1 MASMSRIST
10 SWIRIALFLA
20 AFGASTAGA
29 QCPSAAPPAECQ
41 PITAHPVP
49 PVVPGGRAGAPPD
62 VVISDCRTVAPGTYS
77 YRLINVVQ
85 GGTLY
90 FADQAGGT
98 NLYAQSILV
107 QQGGSIRAGAWCQP
121 FGTGGGKLTIGLW
134 GDDPTKQATV
144 PSKSGIV
151 CKNAAGQAAPCYP
164 ADRVG
169 KYCTGGNLSDPC
181 ASPQPGPAG
190 ASALFEGYEKA
201 SRDPNVSLKLH
212 FDGNDFGFKS
222 FAVSYGGSVEM
233 FGKNGVAEAYRTDP
247 NVQNARVRMCA
258 IPPPAQQINPQ
269 AWANGSGA
277 SWARLSASVPA
288 GAGQLT
294 LDRSVDWGKDDK
306 IVLTTTDWHPSHSEL
321 LKLASGGS
329 PQLVL
334 DGKTSQAHQ
343 GQIFTVDP
351 NRLSHDP
358 GNANKSA
365 DVRAAVGLLTRSITI
380 RSMGA
385 AFDAG
390 RGLPADFPP
399 ASECTTNKPDCYF
412 GGHILVRQGFGRFQL
427 QGVELYQLGQGGR
440 MGHYPVHFH
449 LDKDTSY
456 TNAFLKDSS
465 IWESNTRFVVL
476 HATHGVEIARNVGYL
491 SMGHAFYLEDGSEI
505 GNAFCYNLGVSAR
518 ASLAEYFTA
527 QDANSPTRRFVP
539 PIFNE
544 VGVNRGPAEF
554 APGSKNCTL
563 NASNNT
569 CSWNGP
575 KWGDNG
581 YCQFRDNPK
590 TCWEATQFAYDRPTV
605 GSDATTPAMF
615 WIMNADNDFVGNLA
629 AGVHGI
635 GACYWPL
642 HSTVS
647 GPSTVISWTD
657 GYANFNGPGR
667 VAPLRRF
674 RGNGCSTAAY
684 AIMMERG
691 AGFTDAGQ
699 LRAEAKFNPVVNPYA
714 QLEDTAPLPATHKRV
729 TIHEMLLPRLTANF
743 AATHKNAGN
752 CVPTI
757 GANDA
762 GACATTVIDHFTTSF
777 NWAQVNVGSIWLRPF
792 HYLFSNSAVTDQL
805 YGGLGFVSGGSPE
818 QALPGQLA
826 ITVDSL
832 FVGSTA
838 QKGNNSALSLGPQ
851 ISPGICTGNFC
862 SVAKDGVPYFV
873 GSFQPKRL
881 VTIYDGPFFA
891 DGNVFWVDEKN
902 GSPPAS
908 SVYLRTNQPVEKG
921 QMRVVDA
928 GIGWKQPNGFYYP
941 PVFGFRNSGFG
952 LGSARHNVVD
962 QYAKY
967 AYGNGTTNFNP
978 TAILGDTNFTPIDTQ
993 TILNDLDGTLNG
1005 AKPATGSAR
1014 NSGLSNNHFYD
1025 TPFTVAECN
1034 SFGTVTL
1041 PHEFAST
1048 FIAKLNQ
1055 MPQANAPAAT
1065 DVGWMG
1071 TKPAVAVYR
1080 QFRLPDSVAPD
1091 GSENCS
1097 ANGAICGGA
1106 RQTCR
1111 RGTFFMGSSIG
1122 QGIGLTVRGGKFY
1135 VDTASAQQTGQCL
1148 GATNVG
1154 FQMAEFEGGQTYAI
1168 YNLFANSETKTTYQV
1183 YVGPSFN
1190 LANGFQWIRVLPHA
1204 TGAPSYTTKMEAGL
1218 PKPQGVLQDGV
1229 LTITIDQSRI
1239 AKSFAFNPGDPI
1251 RCQPRDL
1258 CKPDD
1263 AGGKCVPVQLPAGY
1277 QGLEKIAD
1285 RLCRDWV
1292 TPAYAETASGPDKGL
1307 FLAEC
1312 PEGGCLGFAFT
1323 LPGDFKPRPYA
1334 EVGQKL
1340 SECYPKDATW
1350 TRPMVATDR
1359 QNCPVP
1365 PAGGSFCR

>member
-10 SWIRIALFLA
+10 SWIWIALFLA

-29 QCPSAAPPAECQ
+29 QCPSAAPPAGCQ

-49 PVVPGGRAGAPPD
+49 PIVPGGGAANPPD

-77 YRLINVVQ
+77 YGYVNVVK

-98 NLYAQSILV
+98 NLYAKSILV

-134 GDDPTKQATV
+134 GDDPTNQATV
-144 PSKSGIV
+144 PSSAGIV
-151 CKNAAGQAAPCYP
+151 CKDAAGQP
-164 ADRVG
+164 ADCYASGPQSPEG
-169 KYCTGGNLSDPC
+169 KYCTGGNISDPC
-181 ASPQPGPAG
+181 SSPTGSAN
-190 ASALFEGYEKA
+190 ALFEGYKHPWQKSA
-201 SRDPNVSLKLH
+201 PSLDLH
-212 FDGNDFGFKS
+212 FDGNTFGFKT
-222 FAVSYGGSVEM
+222 FAVSYGGSVEL
-233 FGKNGVAEAYRTDP
+233 FGKKGVADAFRTDP
-247 NVQNARVRMCA
+247 EGEKGRPRMCA
-258 IPPPAQQINPQ
+258 IPGPAQQFNPQ

-277 SWARLSASVPA
+277 SWARLNASVGA

-294 LDRSVDWGKDDK
+294 LDRSVDWGKDDQ

-329 PQLVL
+329 PQLTL

-343 GQIFTVDP
+343 GQIFKIDP
-351 NRLSHDP
+351 NQLSHDP
-358 GNANKSA
+358 GNANKSV
-365 DVRAAVGLLTRSITI
+365 DVRAAVGLLSRSITI

-390 RGLPADFPP
+390 RGVPADFPP
-399 ASECTTNKPDCYF
+399 ASQCATNKPECYF

-456 TNAFLKDSS
+456 TNAFVKDSS
-465 IWESNTRFVVL
+465 IWDSNTRFVVL
-476 HATHGVEIARNVGYL
+476 HGTHGVEIARNVGYL

-518 ASLAEYFTA
+518 ASLTEYFAA
-527 QDANSPTRRFVP
+527 QEPNSPTRRFVP
-539 PIFNE
+539 PILNE
-544 VGVNRGPAEF
+544 VGVNHSVDPNAPLKRSDPECRGKRPEE
-554 APGSKNCTL
+554 PCLGPRTL
-563 NASNNT
+563 
-569 CSWNGP
+569 
-575 KWGDNG
+575 
-581 YCQFRDNPK
+581 
-590 TCWEATQFAYDRPTV
+590 YDRPTI

-629 AGVHGI
+629 VGVHGV
-635 GACYWPL
+635 GTCYWPL
-642 HSTVS
+642 HSSVS
-647 GPSTVISWTD
+647 GPSRSLSWNPDTES
-657 GYANFNGPGR
+657 YANFNNVTR

-691 AGFTDAGQ
+691 AGFPDASR
-699 LRAEAKFNPVVNPYA
+699 LPDEAGLTPVGNPYGKP
-714 QLEDTAPLPATHKRV
+714 DTATNPRPSHDRFS
-729 TIHEMLLPRLTANF
+729 IHDDLLPRLTANF
-743 AATHKNAGN
+743 QATRKGSGN
-752 CVPTI
+752 CVP
-757 GANDA
+757 GMRAGDAN
-762 GACATTVIDHFTTSF
+762 ACATTVIDHFTTSF
-777 NWAQVNVGSIWLRPF
+777 NWAEVNVGSIWLRPF

-826 ITVDSL
+826 IAMDSL

-838 QKGNNSALSLGPQ
+838 AAGAKDASSLGPDV
-851 ISPGICTGNFC
+851 SAATKCSGSFC
-862 SVAKDGVPYFV
+862 SFARDGVPYFI

-881 VTIYDGPFFA
+881 ITIYDGPFFA
-891 DGNVFWVDEKN
+891 DGNLFLVDEPK

-908 SVYLRTNQPVEKG
+908 SVYLRTTQPWENNR
-921 QMRVVDA
+921 MRVVDA

-941 PVFGFRNSGFG
+941 PVFGFRNSGFR

-962 QYAKY
+962 QYAQY
-967 AYGNGTTNFNP
+967 AYGNGTASP
-978 TAILGDTNFTPIDTQ
+978 RVESILGDASFTPIDTQ
-993 TILNDLDGTLNG
+993 TILNDLDGTLDG
-1005 AKPATGSAR
+1005 VKVRDSSVAR
-1014 NSGLSNNHFYD
+1014 SSGLSNNHFYD
-1025 TPFTVAECN
+1025 TPFTVPQCN

-1041 PHEFAST
+1041 PHELAST

-1055 MPQANAPAAT
+1055 LPAAGGQAAT
-1065 DVGWMG
+1065 ETGWG
-1071 TKPAVAVYR
+1071 TAGAKPAVAVYR
-1080 QFRLPDSVAPD
+1080 QFRLSNSDPAETCA
-1091 GSENCS
+1091 GAS
-1097 ANGAICGGA
+1097 AQICGPTG
-1106 RQTCR
+1106 QTCR

-1135 VDTASAQQTGQCL
+1135 VDTASGQQTGKCL
-1148 GATNVG
+1148 GATNAG
-1154 FQMAEFEGGQTYAI
+1154 FQMAQFEKGKTYAI

-1183 YVGPSFN
+1183 YVGPNFD
-1190 LANGFQWIRVLPHA
+1190 LANGFSWIRVFPHETA
-1204 TGAPSYTTKMEAGL
+1204 APSYVVRKGTGPAPAAMDFK
-1218 PKPQGVLQDGV
+1218 DGV

-1239 AKSFAFNPGDPI
+1239 AESFAYDAKDPI

-1258 CKPDD
+1258 CQPGPGGCTPVASLPPGYEGLKPL
-1263 AGGKCVPVQLPAGY
+1263 V
-1277 QGLEKIAD
+1277 D
-1285 RLCRDWV
+1285 RVCRDWV
-1292 TPAYAETASGPDKGL
+1292 NPANAEVTAGKDKGL

-1312 PEGGCLGFAFT
+1312 PAGGCLGFAFT
-1323 LPGDFKPRPYA
+1323 LPGNFTPRPYA

-1350 TRPMVATDR
+1350 NRPMVAADR

-1365 PAGGSFCR
+1365 PSGGSFCQ